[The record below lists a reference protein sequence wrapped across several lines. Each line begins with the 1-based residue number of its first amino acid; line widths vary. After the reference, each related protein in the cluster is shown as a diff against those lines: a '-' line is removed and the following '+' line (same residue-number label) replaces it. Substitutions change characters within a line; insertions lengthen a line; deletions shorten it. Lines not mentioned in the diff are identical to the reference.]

1 MNDDLQERVLHTLEA
16 MRENLIQHVARTLTE
31 QLPILGMPDTVQDKA
46 ERHHQQMVS
55 TAQRFHEIVQNGAA
69 INWDLVGFEFGW
81 AGRKMGSMGYTW
93 QHQEVMIDSYFA
105 AAKRL
110 HEWSDDECALLDTF
124 AARVRDVAEPAFN
137 ADMSVV

>member
-1 MNDDLQERVLHTLEA
+1 
-16 MRENLIQHVARTLTE
+16 
-31 QLPILGMPDTVQDKA
+31 
-46 ERHHQQMVS
+46 
-55 TAQRFHEIVQNGAA
+55 VQNGAA

-110 HEWSDDECALLDTF
+110 HEWSDDERALLDTF